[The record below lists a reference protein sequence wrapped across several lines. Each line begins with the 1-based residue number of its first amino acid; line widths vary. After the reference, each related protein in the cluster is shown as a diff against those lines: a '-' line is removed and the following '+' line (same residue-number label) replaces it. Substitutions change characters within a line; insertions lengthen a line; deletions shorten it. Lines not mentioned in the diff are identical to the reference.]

1 MSSRPISKRVA
12 KQIYEGFKRDGDF
25 ESFLW
30 GVSHESS
37 WFGRFSRVPRHAL
50 IEELI
55 SMFKCDNTKLEI
67 VDKDR
72 QKKWWRPQ
80 YE

>member
-1 MSSRPISKRVA
+1 MSRPISKHVA
-12 KQIYEGFKRDGDF
+12 KQIYEEFKRNGDF

-37 WFGRFSRVPRHAL
+37 WFGRFSRVPRFAL

-55 SMFKCDNTKLEI
+55 NMFKYNNTKLSI
-67 VDKDR
+67 VDKND
-72 QKKWWRPQ
+72 
-80 YE
+80 E

>member
-1 MSSRPISKRVA
+1 MSRPISKRVA

-37 WFGRFSRVPRHAL
+37 WFGRFSSIPRHAL

-55 SMFKCDNTKLEI
+55 NMFRYNNTKLSI
-67 VDKDR
+67 VDKND
-72 QKKWWRPQ
+72 
-80 YE
+80 E